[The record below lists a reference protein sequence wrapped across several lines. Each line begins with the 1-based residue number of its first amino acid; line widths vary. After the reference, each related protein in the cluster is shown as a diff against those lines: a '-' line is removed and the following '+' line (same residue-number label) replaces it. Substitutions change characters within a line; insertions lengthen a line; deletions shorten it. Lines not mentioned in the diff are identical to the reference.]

1 MREMKNGIDVSSHQ
15 GAIDWAKVKT
25 DFAILRAGWSWYD
38 GGLDVD
44 ARFIQNCQ
52 EVEEN
57 GIPWGVYVY
66 AYDRTPE
73 AARIAARKLAKLLE
87 GQQLVYPVAY
97 DFEDNQ
103 YLKFSKEDNTAIC
116 KAFLE
121 EMESLG
127 FYVTLYTYANFANSY
142 LNMAELAS
150 WDFWVAAYQ
159 NPLTSWTGD
168 WGMWQYSSTG
178 KIEGISTNVDL
189 NYARKDYPS
198 IIQGAGLNGFGNPP
212 ESSAEPPEE
221 TVSVEEYQA
230 LKRRMEEIHRL
241 SGLG

>member
-1 MREMKNGIDVSSHQ
+1 MSEMKSGIDVSSHQ
-15 GAIDWAKVKT
+15 GAIQWEKVKT

-38 GGLDVD
+38 GGMDTD
-44 ARFIQNCQ
+44 ARFR
-52 EVEEN
+52 EN
-57 GIPWGVYVY
+57 IKGVQASGIPWGVYLY

-87 GQQLVYPVAY
+87 GRQLAYPVAY

-103 YLKFSKEDNTAIC
+103 YLNFSKEDNTAIC

-142 LNMAELAS
+142 LNMADLAR

-159 NPLTSWTGD
+159 NPLTSWKGD
-168 WGMWQYSSTG
+168 WGIWQYSSTG
-178 KIEGISTNVDL
+178 KVDGISTNVDL
-189 NYARKDYPS
+189 NHAQKDYPS
-198 IIQGAGLNGFGNPP
+198 IIQGAGLNGF
-212 ESSAEPPEE
+212 SAGEAPVE
-221 TVSVEEYQA
+221 TVPRAEYDA
-230 LKRRMEEIHRL
+230 LKAKHEALVAAIQRALEAV
-241 SGLG
+241 